1 MIYYETDYLAHHG
14 VKGMK
19 WGIRKR
25 RVSKGRSRSSNTSK
39 HSRKK
44 WSNKKKVAIGAA
56 IVGGT
61 ALAAIGG
68 IVITKK
74 VRANQSAKL
83 AKNLMRQRSAL
94 DDLAAQGKRALERG
108 AKRYEAGNQFG
119 RVIAETTDRGTKIST
134 VAVDRIPVD
143 RIPIDRIHP
152 RYIRN

>member
-14 VKGMK
+14 VRGMK
-19 WGIRKR
+19 WGIRKQ
-25 RVSKGRSRSSNTSK
+25 RVSKGRSRSSNTSNTYK

-44 WSNKKKVAIGAA
+44 WSTKKKVAIGAA

-68 IVITKK
+68 IAITKK

-94 DDLAAQGKRALERG
+94 DDLAAKGKRALERG

-119 RVIAETTDRGTKIST
+119 RVIAETTDRGTKVST
-134 VAVDRIPVD
+134 FAADTFKPETFRFKTFRPD
-143 RIPIDRIHP
+143 
-152 RYIRN
+152 